1 MARNKHVNAA
11 HESCGRYGRGM
22 VVLFARHEEF
32 AAHATGRWHP
42 ERAERL
48 EAVFAGVENSPAAA
62 VTVPFEPRRATRQ
75 ELEIVHDP
83 SYVER
88 IEDHCSSGGGHL
100 DPDTVAVPASFDAA
114 LRAAGAGLD
123 AVERLRNGEGDCAF
137 LAVRPPGHHA
147 LGARAMGFCLFNN
160 VAVTAG
166 LIAARGERVMVLDWD
181 AHHGNG
187 TQDLFYERSDV
198 LYVSLHQFPF
208 YPGTGSLSEIGAG
221 PGRGATVNLPFPA
234 GTAGGA
240 YRLAFDEVVV
250 PLAEEFGP
258 SWLLISAG
266 FDAHRADPLTD
277 LGLSAGDFAD
287 LSSRSLGLVPRG
299 RLIAFLEGG
308 YDLDS
313 LALCVGAC
321 VAALG
326 GVDYRP
332 EPASQDEITE
342 RAREVVTAAGRYHRA
357 ALTT

>member
-1 MARNKHVNAA
+1 
-11 HESCGRYGRGM
+11 M
-22 VVLFARHEEF
+22 VVLLGRHEEF

-48 EAVFAGVENSPAAA
+48 AAVLSGVADSPAAEVIVA
-62 VTVPFEPRRATRQ
+62 FEPRRATRQ

-88 IEDHCSSGGGHL
+88 IEEHCLSGGGHL
-100 DPDTVAVPASFDAA
+100 DEDTVAAPASFEAA

-123 AVERLRNGEGDCAF
+123 AVERLRRGEADSAF

-166 LIAARGERVMVLDWD
+166 LIAAQGERVMVLDWD

-187 TQDLFYERSDV
+187 TQDIFYEQADV

-208 YPGTGSLSEIGAG
+208 YPGTGSLSETGSG

-234 GTAGGA
+234 GTSGDT
-240 YRLAFDEVVV
+240 YRLAFDELVV
-250 PLAEEFGP
+250 PLAEEFAP

-287 LSSRSLGLVPRG
+287 LTLRVMRLVPHG
-299 RLIAFLEGG
+299 RLVAFLEGG
-308 YDLDS
+308 YDLRS
-313 LALCVGAC
+313 LAACVGAC

-332 EPASQDEITE
+332 EPASRDWITDAN
-342 RAREVVTAAGRYHRA
+342 RQVIATAGRYHRA
-357 ALTT
+357 ALSR